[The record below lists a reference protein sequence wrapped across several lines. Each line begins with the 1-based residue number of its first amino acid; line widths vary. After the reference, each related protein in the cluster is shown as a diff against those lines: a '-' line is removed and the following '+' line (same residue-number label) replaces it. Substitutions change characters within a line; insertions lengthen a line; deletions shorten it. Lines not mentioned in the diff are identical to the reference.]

1 MGIKFWEIRITECNK
16 GSDEGRSD
24 PWSSWLQTRI
34 EDPKDLIRV
43 LRCIRRDLNL
53 GVVGI

>member
-16 GSDEGRSD
+16 GSDEGRGD

-43 LRCIRRDLNL
+43 LRCIRRDINL